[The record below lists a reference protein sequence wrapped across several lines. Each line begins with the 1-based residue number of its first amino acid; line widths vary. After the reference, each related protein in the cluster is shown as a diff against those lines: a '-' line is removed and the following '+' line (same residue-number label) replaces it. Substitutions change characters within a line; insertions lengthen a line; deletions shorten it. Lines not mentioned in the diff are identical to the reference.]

1 MRLSFPGYLCRICE
15 KYTFIL
21 LRELHLQVGCGKMKG
36 NSAKRSMVMKP
47 KRKDSRKK
55 TIRVIALIAC
65 GLMLV
70 FALVPPLTMMWG

>member
-1 MRLSFPGYLCRICE
+1 
-15 KYTFIL
+15 
-21 LRELHLQVGCGKMKG
+21 
-36 NSAKRSMVMKP
+36 MKP

-70 FALVPPLTMMWG
+70 YALVPPLTMMWG